1 MKHYLQLSPYYPED
15 WSWLEDVLK
24 RLGQQRESAMAAENA
39 LYSAINMIRDAHR
52 DARYLEQLGQTDE
65 AIESLEDIIM
75 QDPDYA
81 MARADL
87 ARLKGT
93 EL

>member
-1 MKHYLQLSPYYPED
+1 
-15 WSWLEDVLK
+15 
-24 RLGQQRESAMAAENA
+24 MAAENA
-39 LYSAINMIRDAHR
+39 LRSAINMIRELHR
-52 DARYLEQLGQTDE
+52 DARHLEQLGQTDE
-65 AIESLEDIIM
+65 AIESLEDIIT
-75 QDPDYA
+75 QDPDYE

>member
-1 MKHYLQLSPYYPED
+1 
-15 WSWLEDVLK
+15 
-24 RLGQQRESAMAAENA
+24 
-39 LYSAINMIRDAHR
+39 MIREAHR

-75 QDPDYA
+75 QDPDYEL
-81 MARADL
+81 ARADL